1 MGALEQIHST
11 MDLEV
16 LPEALFSALEDLVPD
31 AACSLDELD
40 IKTGVVTEMTNAKLV
55 FPEQIRKRALELKPS
70 HPAMPAYKAGR
81 GGVIPVTDCIK
92 PPGSLLPGGFFQ
104 SSWTITCPRREDEES
119 KL

>member
-16 LPEALFSALEDLVPD
+16 LREAPFSALEDLVPD

-40 IKTGVVTEMTNAKLV
+40 IKTGIVTEMTNAKLV

-81 GGVIPVTDCIK
+81 RGVIPVTDCIK
-92 PPGSLLPGGFFQ
+92 SPGSLLPGGFC
-104 SSWTITCPRREDEES
+104 SPS
-119 KL
+119 